1 MIYSKTDT
9 SSSPSMIGRLAN
21 SEWLVAYLFILP
33 SLIGFTLFYAYP
45 SVRSVFISFTEWNLL
60 SDAEFV
66 GLANYQDIFSDD
78 RFWRA
83 LQTTVVYVLW
93 NIPLQ
98 TILALFMAVVLERF
112 SNVLSTLLRSIMIL
126 PWLMPSVIV
135 SLLWLWIL
143 DPSLGIANEFLKLF
157 GVPKQYFMGEPQQ
170 AIAWIAAI
178 NIWRNA
184 GYNAILIFAG
194 LKTIPRSLYE
204 VAEIDGANS
213 WTQFQR
219 ITLPLLRPV
228 LTFVLVTTVVGSF
241 QIYDTIAVTTN
252 GGPAGATRVIIF
264 YIIDEVFNRRISMGT
279 ATAASVVLFCILV
292 SVTLI
297 QMRFL
302 QANQSD
308 LADYS

>member
-1 MIYSKTDT
+1 MIYSKMGT
-9 SSSPSMIGRLAN
+9 SSSPSILGRLAN

-33 SLIGFTLFYAYP
+33 SLIGFVLFYAYP

-60 SDAEFV
+60 SDAEYV
-66 GLANYQDIFSDD
+66 GWANYQDIFSDE

>member
-1 MIYSKTDT
+1 MIYSKMGT
-9 SSSPSMIGRLAN
+9 SSSPSILGRLAN

-33 SLIGFTLFYAYP
+33 SLIGFVLFYAYP

-60 SDAEFV
+60 SDAEYV
-66 GLANYQDIFSDD
+66 GWANYQEIFSDE

-170 AIAWIAAI
+170 AIAWVAAI

>member
-1 MIYSKTDT
+1 
-9 SSSPSMIGRLAN
+9 
-21 SEWLVAYLFILP
+21 
-33 SLIGFTLFYAYP
+33 
-45 SVRSVFISFTEWNLL
+45 
-60 SDAEFV
+60 
-66 GLANYQDIFSDD
+66 
-78 RFWRA
+78 
-83 LQTTVVYVLW
+83 
-93 NIPLQ
+93 
-98 TILALFMAVVLERF
+98 
-112 SNVLSTLLRSIMIL
+112 
-126 PWLMPSVIV
+126 
-135 SLLWLWIL
+135 
-143 DPSLGIANEFLKLF
+143 LGIANEFLKLF

>member
-1 MIYSKTDT
+1 MIYSKMGT
-9 SSSPSMIGRLAN
+9 SSSPSILGRLAN

-33 SLIGFTLFYAYP
+33 SLIGFVLFYAYP

-60 SDAEFV
+60 SDAEYV
-66 GLANYQDIFSDD
+66 GWANYQEIFSDE

>member
-1 MIYSKTDT
+1 MGT
-9 SSSPSMIGRLAN
+9 SSSPSILGRLAN

-33 SLIGFTLFYAYP
+33 SLIGFVLFYAYP

-66 GLANYQDIFSDD
+66 GLANYQDIFSDE

-170 AIAWIAAI
+170 AIAWVAAI